1 MAYVKIKP
9 IHSSV
14 EKSLKYI
21 TNSEKTS
28 NGILVSSF
36 SCSTLPEIAKR
47 EFDLVEKTSIRKLR
61 NSVKAMHLIQS
72 FSPEDNVTPDQAN
85 KIGNSLA
92 EEILKINYQY
102 IVSTH
107 IDQGHIHNHIIF
119 NSTSITDNKK
129 YRSNKYTYQN
139 IQKISDKLCKENGL
153 SVIPKKITQN
163 KGKSYK
169 EYIETQKGNSWK
181 EVVKNDIDNIISKS
195 RTFSEFIDEMK
206 KQNYTIKQGK
216 YISFKPPGQERFTRG
231 KTFGEKY
238 SEESIRYRIENP
250 NTVELNKMIEMN
262 ERNKTK
268 GTGFKRFASKKNIEE
283 LSKMTRF
290 MSDNNINSLSDFE
303 RLYKSNLI
311 KTNNI
316 EETMYDLKNQIEER
330 NAIINSI
337 ITWKKTKD
345 TYDKYVSLKGLEK
358 EIFKIE
364 NKDNISNHEKVK
376 LYLKEKY
383 IESKIPKMSKLKEE
397 ILDLESKLKKTSLSY
412 YSAKQDL
419 KALSSLKNNIKT
431 ILKDS
436 NLSI

>member
-9 IHSSV
+9 IHSNV
-14 EKSLKYI
+14 EKALKYI

-28 NGILVSSF
+28 NGILISSF
-36 SCSTLPEIAKR
+36 SCSTLPEIAKK

-72 FSPEDNVTPDQAN
+72 FSPEDNITPDQAN

-92 EEILKINYQY
+92 EEILKRNYQY

-107 IDQGHIHNHIIF
+107 IDQNHIHNHIIF
-119 NSTSITDNKK
+119 NTTSIIDNKK

-153 SVIPKKITQN
+153 SVIPKKITQK

-216 YISFKPPGQERFTRG
+216 YISFKHPSQERFTRG
-231 KTFGEKY
+231 KTLGEKY

-250 NTVELNKMIEMN
+250 NTVVLNKMIEMN
-262 ERNKTK
+262 EGNKTK
-268 GTGFKRFASKKNIEE
+268 GAGFKRFASKKNIEE

-311 KTNNI
+311 KISNI

-330 NAIINSI
+330 NATINAI

-345 TYDKYVSLKGLEK
+345 IYDKYVSLKGLEK
-358 EIFKIE
+358 ENFKIE
-364 NKDNISNHEKVK
+364 NKDALLRHEKAV

-383 IESKIPKMSKLKEE
+383 SGSKIPKMSNLKEE
-397 ILDLESKLKKTSLSY
+397 ISELESKLKEKSLSH
-412 YSAKQDL
+412 YSAKQEF
-419 KALSSLKNNIKT
+419 KALSSLKNNIKI
-431 ILKDS
+431 ILKDR
-436 NLSI
+436 NLSV

>member
-9 IHSSV
+9 IHSNV
-14 EKSLKYI
+14 EKALNYI
-21 TNSEKTS
+21 TNPDKTAD
-28 NGILVSSF
+28 GILVSSYA
-36 SCSTLPEIAKR
+36 CSTSPHIAKL
-47 EFDLVEKTSIRKLR
+47 EFDLVTNISIKKRT
-61 NSVKAMHLIQS
+61 NSVIARHLIQS
-72 FSPEDNVTPDQAN
+72 FSPEDNVTPEQAN
-85 KIGNSLA
+85 KIGNTLA
-92 EEILKINYQY
+92 EEVLKKDYQY
-102 IVSTH
+102 IIATH
-107 IDQGHIHNHIIF
+107 IDQNHIHNHIIF
-119 NSTSITDNKK
+119 NTTSIIDNKK

-139 IQKISDKLCKENGL
+139 IQKISDKLCKENSL
-153 SVIPKKITQN
+153 SIIPRKINQN

-181 EVVKNDIDNIISKS
+181 EVMKNDIDSVVIKVI
-195 RTFSEFIDEMK
+195 TFADFLEEMK
-206 KQNYTIKQGK
+206 NLNYTVKQGK
-216 YISFKPPGQERFTRG
+216 HLAFQHENQSRFTRG
-231 KTFGEKY
+231 KTLGEKY

-262 ERNKTK
+262 ERNKCK
-268 GTGFKRFASKKNIEE
+268 GAGFKKFAAKKNIDE
-283 LSKMTRF
+283 LSKMTKF
-290 MSDNNINSLSDFE
+290 MAENNINSLSNFE
-303 RLYKSNLI
+303 KLYKSNLI
-311 KTNNI
+311 KINNI
-316 EETMYDLKNQIEER
+316 EETMYYLKNQIEER
-330 NAIINSI
+330 NATINSI

-345 TYDKYVSLKGLEK
+345 IYDKYVSLKGLEK

-436 NLSI
+436 NLFI